1 MMASHEMA
9 ADPTRDAS
17 PDPTDFTV
25 LPPNLPIPT
34 DDGAADHLVGL
45 RVPAISLAST
55 FGGSATLAAFS
66 GRTIVYAYPMAGE
79 DTPPGWDLIPGAR
92 GCTPEACSFRDHH
105 ADLLAAGAV
114 RVYGLS
120 THSGEVQRWLVERYH
135 LPFEILSDAG
145 FELTDALRLPTFEAG
160 GRRLLKRHT
169 LVIDDGVIGH
179 VFYPIFPPDR
189 HAGEV
194 VAWLRGK
201 SP

>member
-1 MMASHEMA
+1 MMARHEMA
-9 ADPTRDAS
+9 ADSTRTAS
-17 PDPTDFTV
+17 ANANDPTI

-45 RVPAISLAST
+45 RVPPISLIAT
-55 FGGSATLAAFS
+55 FGGTVALAALA

-79 DTPPGWDLIPGAR
+79 DAPPGWDLIPGAR
-92 GCTPEACSFRDHH
+92 GCTPESCGFRDHH
-105 ADLLAAGAV
+105 ADLEAAGAD

-120 THSGEVQRWLVERYH
+120 TQLSDIQRWLVERYR

-145 FELTDALRLPTFEAG
+145 QELTDALRLPTFEVA

-169 LVIDDGVIGH
+169 LVIDDGAISH

-189 HAGEV
+189 HAEEV
-194 VAWLRGK
+194 VAWLRGEER
-201 SP
+201 